1 MHQQQSVYMGGSYE
15 YFRFFLLLFVYD
27 LTVLYLYAIDGGGG
41 GGGGEEERMEIKTR
55 NLGGV
60 GK

>member
-15 YFRFFLLLFVYD
+15 YFFVFLLFVYD

-41 GGGGEEERMEIKTR
+41 GEEDGNK
-55 NLGGV
+55 NS
-60 GK
+60 